1 MTDRPVAQQR
11 LAADLASLYGALPDG
26 GADAETSNVVVW
38 FAAFWEVLSAQWP
51 HIEALRLDKFLLLVR
66 RIFAAQLAHINSL
79 LLAAGQSR
87 SGDSMASVQQ
97 LVDDA
102 LAKWCFE
109 PSGDPRSVP
118 LGLRLH
124 VLDIWVDELD
134 AAGLL
139 GTDDE
144 EDGGDNG
151 GEQKKRR
158 GLVVRAVGDLVEALI
173 GCPVKAVRERAR
185 ESYDDERLPWTTKD
199 PNGDDGA
206 HEDDDGG
213 EWGGI
218 ED

>member
-26 GADAETSNVVVW
+26 GADSEASNAVVW

-66 RIFAAQLAHINSL
+66 RVFAAQLAHINSL
-79 LLAAGQSR
+79 LGAAPSR
-87 SGDSMASVQQ
+87 SGDDMAAVQQ
-97 LVDDA
+97 LVDGA

-139 GTDDE
+139 SADGE
-144 EDGGDNG
+144 EDGG
-151 GEQKKRR
+151 EQRKRR

-185 ESYDDERLPWTTKD
+185 ESHDDERLPWTTKD
-199 PNGDDGA
+199 PNDGDGA
-206 HEDDDGG
+206 HEDDDGA